1 MSECKQRDSERR
13 LFGICYV
20 GDQEYLE
27 FEIAGQGHYFRGW
40 FPNTYRITSRL
51 TSEQTNQTNLQLLYT
66 MVYGMLLLPSNRT
79 GENPLWTS
87 REPYYDDLFTIWD
100 LFRCQTAL
108 FQILEPTNYEE
119 YIRSLI
125 DVYRHDGWM
134 PDARSSNF
142 NGRSQGGSNADNVL
156 ADAYVKGVRGAV
168 NWNDGYSALVK
179 DAEVTPP
186 NTPVD
191 PESPESSDHEGR
203 GGLPDWLKYNY
214 ITPAFDRSVNR
225 AVDYSIND
233 LSVSQVAAGLGKTS
247 DAAKYLTR
255 SRNWRNHWN
264 PNASSLGFKGF
275 LAPRQ
280 ANGTFVAEDP
290 LSCGGCYWADYFY
303 EATPWEYSFS
313 VYHDI
318 STLITL
324 TGGPAK
330 FVNRLETLFA
340 PGENPSGSPQF
351 NYTIFNPGNEPS
363 FASPYLFNFAGRQDL
378 SVKYSRAIAT
388 SYYAPTVTGLPGNS
402 DAGAMQSWILWNIIG
417 LYPLTGTTTFLIGSP
432 WFPSLS
438 IDLGTGKTF
447 KVSQTGASNSD
458 GSIYV
463 QSLKVNGQAWNK
475 SWVTFN
481 DVFANGGT
489 MDFVLGTQPKNWT
502 TGPLP
507 PSPAAGTS

>member
-1 MSECKQRDSERR
+1 M
-13 LFGICYV
+13 I
-20 GDQEYLE
+20 
-27 FEIAGQGHYFRGW
+27 
-40 FPNTYRITSRL
+40 
-51 TSEQTNQTNLQLLYT
+51 
-66 MVYGMLLLPSNRT
+66 YGMLLLPSNRT

-87 REPYYDDLFTIWD
+87 NEPYYDDLFTIWD
-100 LFRCQTAL
+100 LFRCQTPL
-108 FQILEPTNYEE
+108 FQILAPANYEE

-168 NWNDGYSALVK
+168 NWDDGYAALVK
-179 DAEVTPP
+179 DAEVQPP
-186 NTPVD
+186 NSPVD

-203 GGLPDWLKYNY
+203 GALPDWLKYNY

-225 AVDYSIND
+225 AIDYSIND
-233 LSVSQVAAGLGKTS
+233 LSVSEVAAGLGNTA
-247 DAAKYLTR
+247 DAAKYLNR

-264 PNASSLGFKGF
+264 PNATSLGFSGF
-275 LAPRQ
+275 LAPRNADGQ
-280 ANGTFVAEDP
+280 FVDEDP

-318 STLITL
+318 ATLVNY
-324 TGGPAK
+324 TGGPAA
-330 FVNRLETLFA
+330 FVEKLEALFE
-340 PGENPSGSPQF
+340 PGLNPSGSAQF
-351 NYTIFNPGNEPS
+351 NHTIFNPGNEPS

-388 SYYAPTVTGLPGNS
+388 SYYAPTPAGLPGNS

-438 IDLGTGKTF
+438 IDLGNGKTF
-447 KVSQTGASNSD
+447 EVTQTGGDDAA

-463 QSLKVNGQAWNK
+463 QSLKVNGEAWSK
-475 SWVTFN
+475 GWVTFQ
-481 DVFANGGT
+481 DVFENGGT
-489 MDFVLGTQPKNWT
+489 MDFVLGPQPSNWT

-507 PSPAAGTS
+507 PSPAAGDS

>member
-1 MSECKQRDSERR
+1 
-13 LFGICYV
+13 
-20 GDQEYLE
+20 
-27 FEIAGQGHYFRGW
+27 
-40 FPNTYRITSRL
+40 
-51 TSEQTNQTNLQLLYT
+51 
-66 MVYGMLLLPSNRT
+66 
-79 GENPLWTS
+79 
-87 REPYYDDLFTIWD
+87 
-100 LFRCQTAL
+100 
-108 FQILEPTNYEE
+108 
-119 YIRSLI
+119 
-125 DVYRHDGWM
+125 M

-156 ADAYVKGVRGAV
+156 ADAYVKGVRGV
-168 NWNDGYSALVK
+168 IDWNDGYAALVK

-203 GGLPDWLKYNY
+203 GALPDWIKYNY

-247 DAAKYLTR
+247 DAAKYLRR

-280 ANGTFVAEDP
+280 ASGAFVAEDP
-290 LSCGGCYWADYFY
+290 SSCGGCYWADYFY

-324 TGGPAK
+324 TGGPIT

-340 PGENPSGSPQF
+340 PGKNPSGSAQF

-438 IDLGTGKTF
+438 IDLGTGKIF
-447 KVSQTGASNSD
+447 KVTQTGGSNSN

-463 QSLKVNGQAWNK
+463 QSLKVNGQSWNK